1 MRPIPPKGF
10 SIAIPMAPK
19 KGWADWG
26 TSTPIVSVDLRL
38 RPRAIIALG

>member
-1 MRPIPPKGF
+1 MVPIRPPTTTEGMRPIPPKGF

-26 TSTPIVSVDLRL
+26 TEHADRFC
-38 RPRAIIALG
+38 